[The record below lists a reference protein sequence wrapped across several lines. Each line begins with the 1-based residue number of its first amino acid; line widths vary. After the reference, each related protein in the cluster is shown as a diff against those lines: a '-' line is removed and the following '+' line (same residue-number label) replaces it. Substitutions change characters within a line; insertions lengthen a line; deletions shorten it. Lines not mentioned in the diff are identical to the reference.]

1 KRQQRRKER
10 LLSRNYES
18 RDPFDEPYKK
28 FRTQYAQRLHNTFAT
43 MQIKLN
49 LPLNTV
55 NSKKSRMPNVANR
68 VDAIVMFRPTTTDQ
82 LPKRTLHKIQV
93 LHTYFV
99 WYRTLLYEVA
109 LLDN

>member
-1 KRQQRRKER
+1 
-10 LLSRNYES
+10 
-18 RDPFDEPYKK
+18 
-28 FRTQYAQRLHNTFAT
+28 
-43 MQIKLN
+43 
-49 LPLNTV
+49 
-55 NSKKSRMPNVANR
+55 MPNVANR